1 MTSPRPLLLSAIL
14 ALGLFSSAA
23 YAHSTI
29 KATIPSSGAVLAA
42 SPPEIVLEL
51 NEAARL
57 TSLVAVAPDGS
68 ERKLAFE
75 PPGSAKRF
83 TASAPQLADG
93 RNEVRWKA
101 LSRDGHPVGGKIIIV
116 IKPAR

>member
-1 MTSPRPLLLSAIL
+1 MTLLRPLLLPAIL
-14 ALGLFSSAA
+14 SLAVLSSAA

-29 KATIPSSGAVLAA
+29 KATTPKSGAVLSS

-75 PPGSAKRF
+75 PSGSAKRF
-83 TASAPQLADG
+83 TASAPQLPDG

-116 IKPAR
+116 IKPER